1 MTIIQPIID
10 WFEARLGLK
19 DTLGPTMSHAVPRSA
34 KWWYVFGSMTLMLFM
49 LQIMTGICLALVY
62 VPSADE
68 AYASLEYLNY
78 DQTMGWFLRALHV
91 WGSHLMIAMMSI
103 HMLQVFLFGA
113 FKYPR
118 ELTWIVGVLLFVCTL
133 GMGFTGQVLRWD
145 QDAYWGMSVG
155 MAMGGRVPWI
165 GPGLVQ
171 FVLGGPIIGGES
183 LSRFFA
189 LHVFVIPGSLIALIG
204 VHLLLVI
211 KCGINETP
219 TPGVLVDKATYRED
233 YEREVHKRGM
243 PFFPNAAGRDLVACG
258 LVLALLFLCAMLFGP
273 AGPNGQPDPMLIHTA
288 PRPDFWFQS
297 LFAVLA
303 LLPPY
308 METFL
313 IIGFPVLAAG
323 VLIMLPFLSGGGEKH
338 WRRRP
343 IAVLFVVMLMVSLG
357 SLTYLAYKAPWSPVM
372 NAWSAL
378 PTPVEYVRG
387 RSPLELQGAMVVQ
400 NKQCR
405 NCHALDGKGGHRGPA
420 LDDVATRLNS
430 DQIIRQVI
438 QGGGNMPAYG
448 KNLSPSET
456 KAVTAF
462 LMTMHGQDMHEL
474 AEGYSMTPRATQQDV
489 PPFFPERLDEQ

>member
-1 MTIIQPIID
+1 MSTIID
-10 WFEARLGLK
+10 WFEARLGLQE
-19 DTLGPTMSHAVPRSA
+19 TLWPTMTHSVPRSA

-68 AYASLEYLNY
+68 AFASLEYLNY
-78 DQTMGWFLRALHV
+78 EQKMGWFLRALHV
-91 WGSHLMIAMMSI
+91 WGSHLMITMMSV
-103 HMLQVFLFGA
+103 HMVQVFLFGA

-155 MAMGGRVPWI
+155 MAMAGRVPLL
-165 GPGLVQ
+165 GPGLIQ

-211 KCGINETP
+211 KCGINEAP
-219 TPGVLVDKATYRED
+219 TPGALVDKKTYREI
-233 YEREVHKRGM
+233 YTREVHKRGT
-243 PFFPNAAGRDLVACG
+243 PFFPNAAGRDMIACG
-258 LVLALLFLCAMLFGP
+258 IVLFLVFVCAMLFGP
-273 AGPNGQPDPMLIHTA
+273 AGPNGQPNPMLIDTA

-297 LFAVLA
+297 IFAVLA

-313 IIGFPVLAAG
+313 ILGFPVVAGG

-343 IAVLFVVMLMVSLG
+343 IAVLMLTVLLVSLG
-357 SLTYLAYKAPWSPVM
+357 SLTYLAYQAPWSPVM
-372 NAWSAL
+372 QAWSGI
-378 PTPVEYVRG
+378 PTPVQYVQH
-387 RSPLELQGAMVVQ
+387 RSPLELQGAIVVQ

-405 NCHALDGKGGHRGPA
+405 NCHALDGRGGRRGPA
-420 LDDVATRLNS
+420 LDDVATRLNT

-448 KNLSPSET
+448 KHLTPAET
-456 KAVTAF
+456 SAVAAF
-462 LMTMHGQDMHEL
+462 LMTLHGADIHEG
-474 AEGYSMTPRATQQDV
+474 ASGFSMTPRATQDAI
-489 PPFFPERLDEQ
+489 PPFLPERVVPE

>member
-1 MTIIQPIID
+1 MNPKAILD
-10 WFEARLGLK
+10 WFEARLGLQA
-19 DTLGPTMSHAVPRSA
+19 TLGPTLSHTVPQSA
-34 KWWYVFGSMTLMLFM
+34 KWWYVFGSMTMLLFM
-49 LQIMTGICLALVY
+49 TQIMTGICLSLVY

-78 DQTMGWFLRALHV
+78 DQQMGWFLRALHV
-91 WGSHLMIAMMSI
+91 WGSHLMIAMMTI
-103 HMLQVFLFGA
+103 HMIQVFLFGA

-118 ELTWIVGVLLFVCTL
+118 ELTWIVGVLLFFCTL

-145 QDAYWGMSVG
+145 QDAYWGMGVG
-155 MAMGGRVPWI
+155 MSMAGRLPVI

-183 LSRFFA
+183 LSRFYA

-211 KCGINETP
+211 KCGVNEHP
-219 TPGVLVDKATYRED
+219 TPGVLVDKATYRER

-243 PFFPNAAGRDLVACG
+243 PFFPNAAGRDMIACG
-258 LVLALLFLCAMLFGP
+258 TTLTLLFICAVLFGP
-273 AGPNGQPDPMLIHTA
+273 AGPNGEPNPMLIDTA
-288 PRPDFWFQS
+288 PRPDIWFQS

-313 IIGFPVLAAG
+313 ILAFPGLAIAVLF
-323 VLIMLPFLSGGGEKH
+323 LLPFLSGDGEKH

-343 IAVLFVVMLMVSLG
+343 ISVLLLSILCISLG
-357 SLTYLAYKAPWSPVM
+357 SLTYLAYQAPWSPVM
-372 NAWSAL
+372 NAWRAM
-378 PTPVEYVRG
+378 PTPVQYVKG
-387 RSPLELQGAMVVQ
+387 RSPLQLQGALIVQ

-405 NCHALDGKGGHRGPA
+405 NCHALDGLGGRRGPA
-420 LDDVATRLNS
+420 LDGVGARLNG

-448 KNLSPSET
+448 KHLSPAET
-456 KAVTAF
+456 TAVAAF
-462 LMTMHGQDMHEL
+462 LTSLDNAWEHED
-474 AEGYSMTPRATQQDV
+474 AAGYSTVPRD
-489 PPFFPERLDEQ
+489 